1 MSLSYDK
8 LTVVSDL
15 DPLKDIITHNETGF
29 LFENNNEISL
39 SETIQLVFSYQE
51 YPQYIIDNAKK
62 MIRTKYDWN
71 NIGGQIAVI
80 YKSML

>member
-15 DPLKDIITHNETGF
+15 EPLKDIITHNETGF
-29 LFENNNEISL
+29 VFENNNETSL
-39 SETIQLVFSYQE
+39 SETIQLVFSHQE
-51 YPQYIIDNAKK
+51 YPQYIIENAKK

-71 NIGGQIAVI
+71 NIGRQIAVI
-80 YKSML
+80 YESIL